1 MVVLLHID
9 MMYKNSAVQDMF
21 VKLLFIEYR
30 LPKKVH
36 VPLTWESDEW
46 LHFNKKWNSS
56 PIADLLQRGQQLS
69 AVVIFL

>member
-1 MVVLLHID
+1 MMFSSHID
-9 MMYKNSAVQDMF
+9 MIYKNSSLQDMF
-21 VKLLFIEYR
+21 VKLLFMKYR

-56 PIADLLQRGQQLS
+56 LIADLLQRGQILS
-69 AVVIFL
+69 AEGIFL